1 LRYKQLH
8 HIQKNIYIFKISVK
22 TTTIVYLKNKQRN
35 KQTNK
40 KTDKNGV
47 ERGKEKKM
55 IEIMKTIRFKLSIDL
70 WERNT
75 LKHKQKRARYT
86 HNCKKEVGVAYIC
99 IK

>member
-1 LRYKQLH
+1 
-8 HIQKNIYIFKISVK
+8 
-22 TTTIVYLKNKQRN
+22 
-35 KQTNK
+35 
-40 KTDKNGV
+40 
-47 ERGKEKKM
+47 M

-99 IK
+99 IVKKEKNMHGIKNCSKIRPRRKRKKNN

>member
-1 LRYKQLH
+1 
-8 HIQKNIYIFKISVK
+8 
-22 TTTIVYLKNKQRN
+22 
-35 KQTNK
+35 
-40 KTDKNGV
+40 
-47 ERGKEKKM
+47 M